1 MPQTITLH
9 VPDDTAEYY
18 RRGATAAR
26 KPLEQ
31 FLLERLG
38 ELVPQRVEPLPD
50 SVLDELRRMEDLDDA
65 ALWEIT
71 RSTLPPARQR
81 LYDRLLRKNAE
92 STLGPR
98 EQETLRAIGEEA
110 RRLTLK
116 KAHAWLVLK
125 WRDHPV
131 QAPR

>member
-1 MPQTITLH
+1 
-9 VPDDTAEYY
+9 
-18 RRGATAAR
+18 
-26 KPLEQ
+26 
-31 FLLERLG
+31 
-38 ELVPQRVEPLPD
+38 
-50 SVLDELRRMEDLDDA
+50 MEDRDDA